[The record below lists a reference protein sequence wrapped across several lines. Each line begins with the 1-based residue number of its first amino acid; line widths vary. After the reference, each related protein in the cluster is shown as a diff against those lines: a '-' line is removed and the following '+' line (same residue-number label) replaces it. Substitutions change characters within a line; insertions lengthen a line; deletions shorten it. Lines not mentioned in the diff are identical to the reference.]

1 MRPVPSGAGLSLSRY
16 DHPDRS
22 EGERTGGQLKAF
34 ASLLFVGLLLLSAG
48 PADAHQPVVVDSDTT
63 EVVDP
68 EISKAYYGVLSGS
81 AHTYEITSEVE
92 FDLYVGILVPDSES
106 PKRDVKAEIFRGDEL
121 LETLGGVDAEWVTFY
136 EPFAQNTYWDAGE
149 YRLRA
154 APGVYSIRIS
164 SPDNSSKYSLAI
176 GEIEYFSLEDRANA
190 LAVLPGIQQEFF
202 GTSAFE
208 LVGTRYGLLNL
219 LVIYVA
225 ALLLFVHRL
234 LVQMFGGTRWRIGRW
249 LQVAAGVALF
259 ALAITTTWSPL
270 LLLASGFLLFN
281 ALLGRF
287 RTVSPRKRE
296 STPLR

>member
-1 MRPVPSGAGLSLSRY
+1 MKVHPAIAAISL
-16 DHPDRS
+16 
-22 EGERTGGQLKAF
+22 
-34 ASLLFVGLLLLSAG
+34 ASLMLLSAG
-48 PADAHQPVVVDSDTT
+48 PALAHQPVVVDSDTT
-63 EVVDP
+63 QVVDP
-68 EISKAYYGVLSGS
+68 EISKAYYGVLSGA
-81 AHTYEITSEVE
+81 AHTYLITSDID

-164 SPDNSSKYSLAI
+164 SPDSASKYSLAI

-202 GTSAFE
+202 GASAVE

-219 LVIYVA
+219 LVIYAA
-225 ALLLFVHRL
+225 ALLFALLYRVLVHRL
-234 LVQMFGGTRWRIGRW
+234 LVRMIGGTSRSIARPLRM
-249 LQVAAGVALF
+249 ATAVALF

-270 LLLASGFLLFN
+270 LLFASGVLLFE
-281 ALLGRF
+281 ALFSRPG
-287 RTVSPRKRE
+287 VAQPR
-296 STPLR
+296 

>member
-1 MRPVPSGAGLSLSRY
+1 
-16 DHPDRS
+16 
-22 EGERTGGQLKAF
+22 LKAF

-81 AHTYEITSEVE
+81 AHTYEITSDVE

-149 YRLRA
+149 FRLRA
-154 APGVYSIRIS
+154 APGVYSVRVS
-164 SPDNSSKYSLAI
+164 SPDNASKYSLAI

-219 LVIYVA
+219 LVIYA
-225 ALLLFVHRL
+225 TALLFALFYRVLVHRL
-234 LVQMFGGTRWRIGRW
+234 LVRMIGGTSRRIGKRFR
-249 LQVAAGVALF
+249 VAAAAALF
-259 ALAITTTWSPL
+259 AVAVTTTWSPL
-270 LLLASGFLLFN
+270 LLFASGFLLFD
-281 ALLGRF
+281 ALLDHLSAMKQSRSQ
-287 RTVSPRKRE
+287 T
-296 STPLR
+296 T

>member
-1 MRPVPSGAGLSLSRY
+1 MRVHPAIAALSL
-16 DHPDRS
+16 
-22 EGERTGGQLKAF
+22 
-34 ASLLFVGLLLLSAG
+34 ASLMLLSAG
-48 PADAHQPVVVDSDTT
+48 PAHAHQPVVVDSDTT

-68 EISKAYYGVLSGS
+68 EISKAYYGVLSGK
-81 AHTYEITSEVE
+81 AHTYVITSDIE

-121 LETLGGVDAEWVTFY
+121 METLGGVDAEWVTFY

-154 APGVYSIRIS
+154 APGVYSVRVS
-164 SPDNSSKYSLAI
+164 SPDNASKYSLAI

-202 GTSAFE
+202 GTSAVE

-225 ALLLFVHRL
+225 ALLFALFYRVLVHRL
-234 LVQMFGGTRWRIGRW
+234 LVRMIGGTPRMIGKPLR
-249 LQVAAGVALF
+249 VAAAVALF

-270 LLLASGFLLFN
+270 LLFASGVLLFEVLFSRIDG
-281 ALLGRF
+281 AAKMRA
-287 RTVSPRKRE
+287 
-296 STPLR
+296 

>member
-1 MRPVPSGAGLSLSRY
+1 MRVHPAIAALSL
-16 DHPDRS
+16 
-22 EGERTGGQLKAF
+22 
-34 ASLLFVGLLLLSAG
+34 ASLMLLSAG
-48 PADAHQPVVVDSDTT
+48 PAHAHQPVVVDSDTT

-68 EISKAYYGVLSGS
+68 EISKAYYGVLSGE
-81 AHTYEITSEVE
+81 AHTYVITSDIE

-121 LETLGGVDAEWVTFY
+121 METLGGVDAEWVTFY

-154 APGVYSIRIS
+154 APGVYSVRVS
-164 SPDNSSKYSLAI
+164 SPDNASKYSLAI

-202 GTSAFE
+202 GTSAVE

-225 ALLLFVHRL
+225 ALFFALFYRVLVHRL
-234 LVQMFGGTRWRIGRW
+234 LVRMIGGTPRMIGKPLR
-249 LQVAAGVALF
+249 VAAAVALF

-270 LLLASGFLLFN
+270 LLFASGVLLFEVLFSRIDG
-281 ALLGRF
+281 AAKMRA
-287 RTVSPRKRE
+287 
-296 STPLR
+296 

>member
-1 MRPVPSGAGLSLSRY
+1 MRVHPAIAALSL
-16 DHPDRS
+16 
-22 EGERTGGQLKAF
+22 
-34 ASLLFVGLLLLSAG
+34 ASLMLLSAG
-48 PADAHQPVVVDSDTT
+48 PAHAHQPVVVDSDTT

-68 EISKAYYGVLSGS
+68 EISKAYYGVLSGE
-81 AHTYEITSEVE
+81 AHTYVITSDIE

-121 LETLGGVDAEWVTFY
+121 METLGGVDAEWVTFY

-154 APGVYSIRIS
+154 APGVYSVRVS
-164 SPDNSSKYSLAI
+164 SPDNASKYSLAI

-202 GTSAFE
+202 GTSAVE

-225 ALLLFVHRL
+225 ALFFALFYRVLVHRL
-234 LVQMFGGTRWRIGRW
+234 LVRMIDGTPRMIGKPLR
-249 LQVAAGVALF
+249 VAAAVALF

-270 LLLASGFLLFN
+270 LLFASGVLLFD
-281 ALLGRF
+281 ALLSRLDGAAKMRA
-287 RTVSPRKRE
+287 
-296 STPLR
+296 